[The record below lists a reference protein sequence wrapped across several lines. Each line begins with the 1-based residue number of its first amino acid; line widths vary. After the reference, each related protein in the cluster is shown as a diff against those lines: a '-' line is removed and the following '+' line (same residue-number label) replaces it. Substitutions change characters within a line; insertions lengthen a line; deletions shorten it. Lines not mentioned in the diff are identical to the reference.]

1 MFSHV
6 ILFRRQDAVTA
17 FAIQTGHEMILKGRG
32 VIYAQDI
39 MVFTGRS
46 RSYAYNI
53 MKQVRRQYGKSKHQ
67 MVTVEE
73 YAEFHG
79 IPIDDLKTTLFG

>member
-1 MFSHV
+1 
-6 ILFRRQDAVTA
+6 
-17 FAIQTGHEMILKGRG
+17 MIVRERN

-46 RSYAYNI
+46 RSYAYKV
-53 MKQVRRQYGKSKHQ
+53 MRQVRKHYGKLKHQ
-67 MVTVEE
+67 LVTLQE

-79 IPIDDLKTTLFG
+79 IPVNEVKTSLFETS

>member
-1 MFSHV
+1 
-6 ILFRRQDAVTA
+6 
-17 FAIQTGHEMILKGRG
+17 MIIKVRN

-46 RSYAYNI
+46 RSYAYNV
-53 MKQVRRQYGKSKHQ
+53 MRQVRKYYGKSKHQ
-67 MVTVEE
+67 MVTVQE

-79 IPIDDLKTTLFG
+79 IPVNEVMTSLSEIS